1 MHIIDVGMQYYP
13 HIVRFTT
20 VTLRTLTE
28 MQVMSGRVNRKK
40 RKIIS
45 HHTYEK
51 HFSIYAPSRTTAP

>member
-40 RKIIS
+40 KENHQSS
-45 HHTYEK
+45 HL
-51 HFSIYAPSRTTAP
+51 